1 MILGPWYHLQSI
13 LFLLHD
19 EFVEL
24 YLLCHDL
31 CVQSLHHFLALLIES
46 LQSGEVSLYVL
57 ISIIALSIPRFGKH
71 ILGHLYH
78 LLIDDLHLVYVL
90 ILSYR
95 SWLSLSLIRN
105 YRFKASL
112 WYLCESHPRLLLSPR
127 HRPLFL
133 LPVREDRLFPFF
145 LEAVGVSGPQGNLV
159 SQAVTSGLQAKLMVL

>member
-1 MILGPWYHLQSI
+1 MLRPRYHLQSI

-24 YLLCHDL
+24 YLLGHDL
-31 CVQSLHHFLALLIES
+31 CVQSLHHLLALLIES

-57 ISIIALSIPRFGKH
+57 ISIICLCIPRFGKH

-95 SWLSLSLIRN
+95 SWLSLLF
-105 YRFKASL
+105 YRQNLKGSL
-112 WYLCESHPRLLLSPR
+112 WHFCESHTCLLLSPS

-133 LPVREDRLFPFF
+133 LPVRESRLLPFL
-145 LEAVGVSGPQGNLV
+145 LETVGVSGPQGNLV